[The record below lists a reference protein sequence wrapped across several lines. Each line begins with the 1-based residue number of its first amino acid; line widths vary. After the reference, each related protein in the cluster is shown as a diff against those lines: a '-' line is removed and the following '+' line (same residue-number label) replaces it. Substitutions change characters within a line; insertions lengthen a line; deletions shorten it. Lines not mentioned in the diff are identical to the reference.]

1 MAIVFCV
8 VGADPRQNAAAAALR
23 AAGCTVLPPD
33 RAAEAPNLLLP
44 MTTAESQPESM
55 AAQAAARPGA
65 RAFAGRVGPALRGCA
80 AARGVQLYDYYEEP
94 ALARL
99 NAVPTAEGCL
109 GLLLQLRDRTI
120 WESPFLVL
128 GYGRVGR
135 AVANRLAALGGRVTV
150 AARAADQ
157 RAAAR
162 CSGCRAAPLTALP
175 RLLPGFEAVVNTI
188 PAPVLPAALLARLP
202 AGAVIIDLA
211 SAPGGVDLA
220 AADALGL
227 CARFA
232 PGLPG
237 RCAPATAGAL
247 VADTVLRML
256 CEQTEGE
263 G

>member
-1 MAIVFCV
+1 MGFVFCV
-8 VGADPRQNAAAAALR
+8 VGSDPRQNAASAALR
-23 AAGCTVLPPD
+23 AAGCTVLPPA
-33 RAAEAPNLLLP
+33 RIAQAPNLLLP
-44 MTTAESQPESM
+44 MTTAENRLESI
-55 AAQAAARPGA
+55 AALERARPGA
-65 RAFAGRVGPALRGCA
+65 RAFAGRICPAMRQCG
-80 AARGVQLYDYYEEP
+80 AARGVRLYDYYEEP

-128 GYGRVGR
+128 GYGRIGK
-135 AVANRLAALGGRVTV
+135 AVADRLTALGGLVTV
-150 AARAADQ
+150 VARAADQ

-162 CSGCRAAPLTALP
+162 CNGCRAAPLTALE
-175 RLLPGFEAVVNTI
+175 RLLPGFDAVINTI

-202 AGAVIIDLA
+202 AGAVVLDLA

-220 AADALGL
+220 AAEKLGL

-237 RCAPATAGAL
+237 RCAPVTAGAL

-256 CEQTEGE
+256 RETQGE